1 MHVFAFILKLFPFAG
16 TLIIH
21 AEAFTGKLM
30 TKEKLSLPEKSF
42 LRYYIVP
49 TLWGMDIFG
58 SLTLVVF
65 IGAIPLLLAMAA
77 RFLIQ
82 IYFSFGKAFI
92 NNLVNRQSRNVEVT
106 EQQNA
111 EQQVAAQQQIT
122 LSQNAQVA
130 ELETEYAEMQD
141 EQQKA
146 AYLAKLK
153 KESEASL
160 VSQVAYNRLTK
171 DRERMTKQT
180 PSSPNPAPN
189 STKVNPKSIPSSV
202 SGNYN
207 KTPDQLRPHKTNEA
221 LAEARLDR
229 AKKARLAGQI
239 ASKKQEQSQEETKKI
254 VEMVKVVDMK
264 KEKESENKIINLFE
278 STLKQK
284 LDKSA

>member
-1 MHVFAFILKLFPFAG
+1 MHVFAFILKLTPIIG
-16 TLIIH
+16 TSLISL
-21 AEAFTGKLM
+21 EAFIGRLITR
-30 TKEKLSLPEKSF
+30 EKLSLPEKSF

-49 TLWGMDIFG
+49 TLWGLDIYG
-58 SLTLVVF
+58 SLTLIVF
-65 IGAIPLLLAMAA
+65 LGAIPILFAMVI

-92 NNLVNRQSRNVEVT
+92 NNLVNRQSKNAEVT

-111 EQQVAAQQQIT
+111 EQQVVAQQQIT

-130 ELETEYAEMQD
+130 ELETEYAQMQD

-180 PSSPNPAPN
+180 SSSPNPTPN

-202 SGNYN
+202 SGSYN

-221 LAEARLDR
+221 LEEARLDR

-239 ASKKQEQSQEETKKI
+239 ASQKQEQSQEETKKI
-254 VEMVKVVDMK
+254 VEMAKVVDMK